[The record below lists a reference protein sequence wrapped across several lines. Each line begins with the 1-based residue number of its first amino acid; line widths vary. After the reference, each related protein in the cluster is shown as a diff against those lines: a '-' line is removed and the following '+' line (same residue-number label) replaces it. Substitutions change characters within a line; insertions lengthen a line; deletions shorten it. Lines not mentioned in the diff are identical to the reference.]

1 LAGDT
6 VVGAVSSATMSLG
19 LDRPLALAMVR
30 RQHAE
35 PGTAVAVRVGGRA
48 VPATVSALPFAR

>member
-1 LAGDT
+1 
-6 VVGAVSSATMSLG
+6 
-19 LDRPLALAMVR
+19 MVR